1 VTIELGFN
9 DRYVD
14 LLEERWD
21 VAVRIGRLADSALV
35 ARKLVAMRIVLCA
48 APAYLERRGTPTRLA
63 DLGDHD
69 CLGHTNAS
77 LAGTTSWAFGKD
89 GTIKVPISG
98 SMCSD
103 NGEALV
109 RAAIAGQGLVY
120 GPRFIA
126 AEALRAG
133 QLSELELD
141 EPPMMLGAAYAITH
155 PTRRPAAKTRAWI
168 DFLAEALPALGTDW

>member
-14 LLEERWD
+14 LLKS
-21 VAVRIGRLADSALV
+21 VGMSPYGSGASPTVRLLPASSWRCASC
-35 ARKLVAMRIVLCA
+35 CA
-48 APAYLERRGTPTRLA
+48 APSYLARRTPTRLA

-89 GTIKVPISG
+89 RTIKVPISG

-133 QLSELELD
+133 QLGGRLD

-155 PTRRPAAKTRAWI
+155 PTRRPAAKTERG
-168 DFLAEALPALGTDW
+168 LTS